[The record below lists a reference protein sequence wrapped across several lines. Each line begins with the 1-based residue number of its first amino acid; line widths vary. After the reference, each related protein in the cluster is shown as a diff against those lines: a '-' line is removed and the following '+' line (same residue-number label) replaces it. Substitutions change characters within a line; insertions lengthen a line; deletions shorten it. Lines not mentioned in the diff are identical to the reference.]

1 MRNATILLLM
11 MVLPLA
17 RGLAQQIPDQAPPVI
32 VVSGSA
38 QIEVD
43 PDEATVWLGVVRQE
57 NSAQAAQEQANRAA
71 QAVLAEM
78 TKLGIRPQRVQ
89 TSRLTLSPVYAPPR
103 PEARDAPRIAA
114 YSASNTVS
122 VELENLAQV
131 GPVIDAGLRAGANQ
145 LEGVQF
151 GIKNDLP
158 VRQQALK
165 QAVAEAHVKA
175 ESMAEALGVRLNGV
189 QEASESGTSV
199 APKYQSGGLAM
210 LAVRDGTP
218 TPVSP
223 GQLEV
228 TATVTVKYFITSRT
242 AAPK

>member
-1 MRNATILLLM
+1 
-11 MVLPLA
+11 
-17 RGLAQQIPDQAPPVI
+17 
-32 VVSGSA
+32 
-38 QIEVD
+38 
-43 PDEATVWLGVVRQE
+43 
-57 NSAQAAQEQANRAA
+57 
-71 QAVLAEM
+71 
-78 TKLGIRPQRVQ
+78 
-89 TSRLTLSPVYAPPR
+89 
-103 PEARDAPRIAA
+103 
-114 YSASNTVS
+114 

-210 LAVRDGTP
+210 VAVRDGTP

>member
-11 MVLPLA
+11 MVVPLE
-17 RGLAQQIPDQAPPVI
+17 RGLAQQIRDQVPPVI
-32 VVSGSA
+32 VVSGNA
-38 QIEVD
+38 QIEAD
-43 PDEATVWLGVVRQE
+43 PDEATVRLGVVRQE
-57 NSAQAAQEQANRAA
+57 SSAQAAQEQANRAA
-71 QAVLAEM
+71 QAILAEM
-78 TKLGIRPQRVQ
+78 TKLGIRPQRIQ

-103 PEARDAPRIAA
+103 PESRDAPRIAS
-114 YSASNTVS
+114 YIASNIVS

-151 GIKNDLP
+151 RLKNDLP

-165 QAVAEAHVKA
+165 QAVAEAHGKA

-199 APKYQSGGLAM
+199 APKFQSGGFAA
-210 LAVRDGTP
+210 LAVREGTP

-228 TATVTVKYFITSRT
+228 SANVTVKYFITSR
-242 AAPK
+242 